1 MNIRLTLVATA
12 SLTAIPVV
20 AAAEEEA
27 RDEHHLISEIIV
39 TAKPLQR
46 TVEELAQPTHVLS
59 GDALE
64 RRQSSSIGETI
75 ADELGVNATYF
86 GPIASRPVI
95 RGQFGERVEMLSNG
109 LSALDASALSEDH
122 AVSLDSILANRVE
135 IIRGPATLL
144 YGSGAAGGV
153 VNIVDSRIAEQ
164 PLDEAVS
171 GSVKLGTDSAIGKR
185 AGAFGLDAG
194 MGNVVFHV
202 DYMRRDTD
210 DIEIPGF
217 AESAA
222 LRALEEEEEH
232 GEEEHGEEE
241 AFGTVEN
248 TDSETEAGAAGLSFV
263 GDRGFIGLSVSTY
276 ESNYGLPGAHAHAHE
291 GEEPGA
297 EEEEEE
303 IIRIDLD
310 QTRYDLRGELDFD
323 GFIESAK
330 LKAAFNDYGHVELEG
345 SEVGTRYANEGID
358 SRIEL
363 KHRAI
368 GSLEG
373 AFGIQYK
380 DIDFDAVGDEAFVPP
395 SSSTQI
401 GLFVFEE
408 WAASDVLTFQGSA
421 RIEQQEVSSAG
432 LPGYDDTAF
441 GASVGAIL
449 GLTDAVSLSGNLSLT
464 ERHPNAT
471 ELYADGA
478 HLAVQRV
485 ERGSITQG
493 NGLLDKELSTN
504 FDMTLRADFRMVHF
518 AVTGFMNDVS
528 DYIYLQPTAEIEEE
542 LQVFNYNQ
550 ADAELYGFEAEGIFD
565 LFDRENSHAHVRLFT
580 DYTRGKLSDGGN
592 LPRIPPLRYGL
603 GLHYRTGGL
612 DASVTAMRVDNQD
625 DVAANEL
632 PTDAYTMVDAE
643 LSYRFSSPDI
653 LVFLQGTNL
662 GDEDARRHSSPI
674 KDLIPLP
681 GRSLVAGLRW
691 DF

>member
-1 MNIRLTLVATA
+1 MKIRLTLVATA
-12 SLTAIPVV
+12 SLTAIPFV
-20 AAAEEEA
+20 AASDEA
-27 RDEHHLISEIIV
+27 PDEHHLISEIIV

-46 TVEELAQPTHVLS
+46 TVEELAQPTHVLA

-64 RRQSSSIGETI
+64 RKQSSSIGETI

-95 RGQFGERVEMLSNG
+95 RGQFGERVEVLSNS

-144 YGSGAAGGV
+144 YGSGAAGGI
-153 VNIVDSRIAEQ
+153 VNIVDSRIAEE
-164 PLDEAVS
+164 PLDEALS

-185 AGAFGLDAG
+185 AGAFRLDAG
-194 MGNVVFHV
+194 TDNIVAHV

-210 DIEIPGF
+210 DVEIPGF

-222 LRALEEEEEH
+222 LRALEEAEG
-232 GEEEHGEEE
+232 GEEEGEEE

-248 TDSETEAGAAGLSFV
+248 TDSETEAAAAGLSFV
-263 GDRGFIGLSVSTY
+263 GERGFIGLSVSTY
-276 ESNYGLPGAHAHAHE
+276 ESNYGLPGAHAHE

-297 EEEEEE
+297 EAEEEE

-310 QTRYDLRGELDFD
+310 QTRYDLRGEIDFD
-323 GFIESAK
+323 GFIETAK
-330 LKAAFNDYGHVELEG
+330 FKAAFNDYGHVELEG
-345 SEVGTRYANEGID
+345 NEVGTRYENEGID

-380 DIDFDAVGDEAFVPP
+380 DIEFDAVGDEAFVPP
-395 SSSTQI
+395 SSSTQL
-401 GLFVFEE
+401 GVFVFEE
-408 WAASDVLTFQGSA
+408 WAATDILTFQGSA
-421 RIEQQEVSSAG
+421 RIERQEVESAG

-441 GASVGAIL
+441 GASIGAIW
-449 GLTDAVSLSGNLSLT
+449 GLADDVSLSGNLSLT
-464 ERHPNAT
+464 ERHPNST

-478 HLAVQRV
+478 HLAVQRF
-485 ERGSITQG
+485 ERGSVTQG

-504 FDMTLRADFRMVHF
+504 FDVTLRADFPMVHL
-518 AVTGFMNDVS
+518 ALTGFMNDVS
-528 DYIYLQPTAEIEEE
+528 DYIYLQPTAEIADE
-542 LQVFNYNQ
+542 LSVFDYTQ

-565 LFDRENSHAHVRLFT
+565 LFDREDSHAHIRLFT

-612 DASVTAMRVDNQD
+612 DASITAMRVDNQD

-632 PTDAYTMVDAE
+632 PTDAYTMLDAE
-643 LSYRFSSPDI
+643 LSYRFSSPDV

-681 GRSLVAGLRW
+681 GRSLVAGVRW

>member
-1 MNIRLTLVATA
+1 MKIRLMLVATA

-20 AAAEEEA
+20 AASDEA
-27 RDEHHLISEIIV
+27 PDEHHEISEIIV
-39 TAKPLQR
+39 TAKPLER
-46 TVEELAQPTHVLS
+46 TVEQLAQPTHVLS

-95 RGQFGERVEMLSNG
+95 RGQFGERVEVLSNS

-144 YGSGAAGGV
+144 YGSGAAGGI
-153 VNIVDSRIAEQ
+153 VNIVDSRIAEA
-164 PLDEAVS
+164 PLDEPLS
-171 GSVKLGTDSAIGKR
+171 GSVKLGTDSAIGKQE
-185 AGAFGLDAG
+185 GAFRLDAG
-194 MGNVVFHV
+194 TDNVVAHV

-222 LRALEEEEEH
+222 LRALEEAEG
-232 GEEEHGEEE
+232 GEEEGEEE

-263 GDRGFIGLSVSTY
+263 GERGFIGLSVSTY
-276 ESNYGLPGAHAHAHE
+276 ESNYGLPGAHAHGHE

-297 EEEEEE
+297 EGEEEEE

-310 QTRYDLRGELDFD
+310 QTRYDLRGEVDFD
-323 GFIESAK
+323 GFIETAK
-330 LKAAFNDYGHVELEG
+330 FKAAFNDYGHVELEG
-345 SEVGTRYANEGID
+345 SEIGTRYDNEGID

-380 DIDFDAVGDEAFVPP
+380 DLDFDAVGEEAFVPP
-395 SSSTQI
+395 SNSTQI
-401 GLFVFEE
+401 GVFVFEE
-408 WAASDVLTFQGSA
+408 WAATDILTFQGSA

-441 GASVGAIL
+441 GASVGAIWAV
-449 GLTDAVSLSGNLSLT
+449 TDDVSLSGNLSLT

-485 ERGSITQG
+485 ERGSVTLG

-504 FDMTLRADFRMVHF
+504 VDVTLRADVGFMNF
-518 AVTGFMNDVS
+518 AVTGFMNDIS
-528 DYIYLQPTAEIEEE
+528 DYIYLQPTAEIVEE
-542 LQVFNYNQ
+542 LQVFNYTQ
-550 ADAELYGFEAEGIFD
+550 ADAELYGFEAEGIVD
-565 LFDRENSHAHVRLFT
+565 LFDRNDSHAHVRIFT
-580 DYTRGKLSDGGN
+580 DYTRGKLADGGN

-612 DASVTAMRVDNQD
+612 DASITAMRVDDQD
-625 DVAANEL
+625 DVAVSEL
-632 PTDAYTMVDAE
+632 PTDAYTMIDAE
-643 LSYRFSSPDI
+643 LSYRFSSPEI

>member
-12 SLTAIPVV
+12 SLTAVPAV
-20 AAAEEEA
+20 ATAEENS
-27 RDEHHLISEIIV
+27 DEHHLISEIIV

-86 GPIASRPVI
+86 GPVASRPVI

-164 PLDEAVS
+164 SPDEAIS
-171 GSVKLGTDSAIGKR
+171 GSLKLGTDSAIGKR

-194 MGNVVFHV
+194 TDNVVLHV

-222 LRALEEEEEH
+222 LRALEAEEG
-232 GEEEHGEEE
+232 GEEEGEEE

-248 TDSETEAGAAGLSFV
+248 TDSETEAGAAALSFV

-276 ESNYGLPGAHAHAHE
+276 ESNYGLPGAHAHAH
-291 GEEPGA
+291 GAEEPGA

-310 QTRYDLRGELDFD
+310 QTRYDLRGELDFG
-323 GFIESAK
+323 GFIETAK

-345 SEVGTRYANEGID
+345 DEIGTRYANEGID
-358 SRIEL
+358 TRIEL

-368 GSLEG
+368 GAFEG

-380 DIDFDAVGDEAFVPP
+380 DLDFDAVGEEAFVPP
-395 SSSTQI
+395 SSSTQV
-401 GLFVFEE
+401 GLFAFEE
-408 WAASDVLTFQGSA
+408 WAATDVLTFQGSA

-432 LPGYDDTAF
+432 LPSYDDTAF
-441 GASVGAIL
+441 GASVGAVWRV
-449 GLTDAVSLSGNLSLT
+449 TDDVSLAGNLSLT
-464 ERHPNAT
+464 ERHPNST

-485 ERGSITQG
+485 ERGSVTQG

-504 FDMTLRADFRMVHF
+504 FDLTLRADFRMVHLSF
-518 AVTGFMNDVS
+518 TAFMNDVS
-528 DYIYLQPTAEIEEE
+528 DYIYLQPTAEVEEE
-542 LQVFNYNQ
+542 LQVFNYTQ

-565 LFDRENSHAHVRLFT
+565 LFDRADSHAHIRLFS
-580 DYTRGKLSDGGN
+580 DYTRGKLSNGGN

-603 GLHYRTGGL
+603 GLHYRTGAL
-612 DASVTAMRVDNQD
+612 DASITAMRVDNQD
-625 DVAANEL
+625 DVAFNEL
-632 PTDAYTMVDAE
+632 QTDAYTMVDAE
-643 LSYRFSSPDI
+643 LSYRFSSPEI

-662 GDEDARRHSSPI
+662 ADDDARRHSSPI
-674 KDLIPLP
+674 KDLVPLP
-681 GRSLVAGLRW
+681 GRSLVAGVRW